1 MAKILIVE
9 DDMDIAEMIED
20 CLEREHHQVEKV
32 HTGSDGLD
40 RLKCY
45 VYDVVIL
52 DINLPNM
59 TGLEVL
65 KEFRG
70 KGGSTPVLM
79 LTGKNTVGDK
89 ELGLDTGA
97 DDYLTKPFDARE
109 LSARIRALLRRIGVI
124 PSNKLSVRN
133 LVLDPVNY
141 KVTRDQKV
149 VELLPREFSL
159 LEFFMRHP
167 DQVFSV
173 EALLDRVWTADSE
186 ASPDAVRVCIQRLR
200 KKLDKDND
208 SSFIKTV
215 HRVGYV
221 LES

>member
-1 MAKILIVE
+1 MAKILLVE
-9 DDMDIAEMIED
+9 DDADVAEMIED
-20 CLEREHHQVEKV
+20 CLKREHHLVEWANNGGDAL
-32 HTGSDGLD
+32 H
-40 RLKCY
+40 RLKSY
-45 VYDVVIL
+45 VYDIVVL

-59 TGLEVL
+59 SGLEVL

-70 KGGSTPVLM
+70 RGGSTPVLM
-79 LTGKNTVGDK
+79 LTGKNTVADK

-97 DDYLTKPFDARE
+97 DDYLTKPFDGRE

-133 LVLDPVNY
+133 LVLDPVTY
-141 KVTRDQKV
+141 KVTRDQNV
-149 VELLPREFSL
+149 IELLPREFSL

-173 EALLDRVWTADSE
+173 EALLDRVWTADKE
-186 ASPDAVRVCIQRLR
+186 ASADAVRMCIQRLR
-200 KKLDKDND
+200 KKLDRDNE

>member
-1 MAKILIVE
+1 MAKILLVE
-9 DDMDIAEMIED
+9 DDADVAEMIED
-20 CLEREHHQVEKV
+20 CLKREHHLVEWANNGGDAL
-32 HTGSDGLD
+32 H
-40 RLKCY
+40 RLKSY
-45 VYDVVIL
+45 VYDIVVL

-59 TGLEVL
+59 SGLEVL

-70 KGGSTPVLM
+70 RGGSTPVLM
-79 LTGKNTVGDK
+79 LTGKNTVTDK

-97 DDYLTKPFDARE
+97 DDYLTKPFDGRE

-133 LVLDPVNY
+133 LVLDPVTY
-141 KVTRDQKV
+141 KVTRDQNV
-149 VELLPREFSL
+149 IELLPREFSL

-167 DQVFSV
+167 DQIFSV
-173 EALLDRVWTADSE
+173 EALLDRVWTADKE
-186 ASPDAVRVCIQRLR
+186 ASADAVRMCIQRLR
-200 KKLDKDND
+200 KKLDRDNE